1 MSELDEPTEPQEIPV
16 LVPIEALSADALTGI
31 IQEFIL
37 REGTDYGET
46 EVRNDTKIE
55 QIMRQLRFGQA
66 KLYFDARSETVTLV
80 RD

>member
-37 REGTDYGET
+37 REGTDYGEA
-46 EVRNDTKIE
+46 EARNDTKIE
-55 QIMRQLRFGQA
+55 QIMRQLRSGKA

-80 RD
+80 RT